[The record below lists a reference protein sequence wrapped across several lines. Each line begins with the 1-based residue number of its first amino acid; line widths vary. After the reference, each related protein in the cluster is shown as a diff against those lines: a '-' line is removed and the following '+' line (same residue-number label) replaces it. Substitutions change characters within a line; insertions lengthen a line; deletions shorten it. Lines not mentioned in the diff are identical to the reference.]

1 MRRPRLALDVHPLLD
16 HQWTG
21 IPVFTRRLVE
31 ALWREG
37 SLDLVFTV
45 GGEVLPA
52 EDVRRSIQHLSGA
65 FLGSGSRDRRLRSDP
80 VTIGRGVPTLF
91 PSVKNPHATGKRE
104 ASTVH
109 DLSTLFM
116 PETHEDANVAHHLGN
131 LQRELSSDEVVFC
144 VSEATKAAV
153 SSAFPSAASKLRVL
167 YQYVEWPAS
176 FESLERNLPALS
188 LGRYALVVGT
198 IEPRKNLGLLLE
210 ALCCRELARS
220 RTQFVVVGRTGWL
233 MDQFMEELTPR
244 QRERVVFTGFVSEFT
259 KYRLIKHA
267 EFLVYPSLYEGFGIP
282 ALEAMSLGK
291 PVLAARTSSFP
302 EIIGEAGV
310 YFDPLSVAEFAA
322 AFKEIQ
328 HPKRL
333 AELGPK
339 ARARA
344 ECFHWRRM
352 AEPVV
357 QWARRR

>member
-1 MRRPRLALDVHPLLD
+1 MKRPKLILDIHPLLD
-16 HQWTG
+16 YQWTG
-21 IPVFTRRLVE
+21 IPVFTRRLIE

-37 SLDLVFTV
+37 SLDVSFTL
-45 GGEVLPA
+45 GGELLKSD
-52 EDVRRSIQHLSGA
+52 DVRRSIKHLSGA
-65 FLGSGSRDRRLRSDP
+65 FLGESRDRRRRSDR
-80 VTIGRGVPTLF
+80 TSSGRGVPRLF
-91 PSVKNPHATGKRE
+91 PSVKNPKAIGKRE

-131 LQRELSSDEVVFC
+131 LQQELSSDEVVFC

-153 SSAFPSAASKLRVL
+153 SSAFPSVVSKLRVL
-167 YQYVEWPAS
+167 YQYVEWPEEL
-176 FESLERNLPALS
+176 ESLDRNLPALS
-188 LGRYALVVGT
+188 LGRYAVVVGT
-198 IEPRKNLGLLLE
+198 IEPRKNLALLLE
-210 ALCCRELARS
+210 ALSCRELARS
-220 RTQFVVVGRTGWL
+220 DMQFVVIGRTGWL
-233 MDQFMEELTPR
+233 MDQFMEKLTPG
-244 QRERVVFTGFVSEFT
+244 QRERVMFTGFVSEFT
-259 KYRLIKHA
+259 KFRLIKHA

-328 HPKRL
+328 HPKKL
-333 AELGPK
+333 AELAPK

-344 ECFHWRRM
+344 ESFHWKRM

-357 QWARRR
+357 RWAREA